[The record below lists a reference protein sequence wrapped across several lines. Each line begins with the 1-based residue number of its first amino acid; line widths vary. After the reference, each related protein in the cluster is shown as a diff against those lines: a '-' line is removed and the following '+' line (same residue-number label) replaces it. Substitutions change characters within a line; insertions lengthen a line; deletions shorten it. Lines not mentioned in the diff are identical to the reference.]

1 MADPENKEPTI
12 IIKKI
17 KKGGHGHHG
26 GAWKVAYADFVTA
39 MMAFF
44 LLMWLLNA
52 TDEETK
58 RGISNYFSPVGTL
71 NSGEGSGGMFG
82 GISLSSE
89 GAMRDTASTPAA
101 GPSFGQSE
109 QKKSEGEGDQKKI
122 SLEESDPNVFKQMQ
136 AAQEEKLLQA
146 VEQELRE
153 SLSAI
158 PELANLGENLIIDLT
173 DEGLRIQ
180 IVDQNKVSMFPT
192 GSDVMYEH
200 TYKILKSVTKVINKL
215 DNTIAIYG
223 HTDGRPFK
231 NSFNY
236 GNWELSSD
244 RAHATRRALIDVGVD
259 ERRIQKVSGRSSH
272 DPLIKK
278 DPMAPQN
285 RRISIVLM
293 RKIKKDKV

>member
-1 MADPENKEPTI
+1 MFMADPENKEPTI

-200 TYKILKSVTKVINKL
+200 TYK
-215 DNTIAIYG
+215 
-223 HTDGRPFK
+223 
-231 NSFNY
+231 
-236 GNWELSSD
+236 
-244 RAHATRRALIDVGVD
+244 
-259 ERRIQKVSGRSSH
+259 
-272 DPLIKK
+272 
-278 DPMAPQN
+278 
-285 RRISIVLM
+285 
-293 RKIKKDKV
+293 